1 MELVIV
7 ALILFAALVAC
18 WLVLPGEAVE
28 VVTSFE
34 TDPVSG
40 LAAQQQLV

>member
-18 WLVLPGEAVE
+18 WLVLPGEAAVA
-28 VVTSFE
+28 TNFE
-34 TDPVSG
+34 AEPAG
-40 LAAQQQLV
+40 NLAAHQLM